1 MTYLQ
6 FHLLFN
12 LPVTLVL
19 YFLTRGSWTGAEGI
33 AVAEVLAAVMVFTSP
48 WDNWAVQ
55 KGIWDFPPTRTLG
68 RIGYLPW
75 EEYLFFIWQSVNVI
89 GLVAWLLRA
98 FPGLQSHLGTPV
110 GPGNGLAALGLL
122 AVWIWIG
129 KAIRGRKPSPR
140 WNYARHLLYWFL
152 PVIAVQWAVAPGLFL
167 ALLPV
172 LGIATLFWG
181 TYYVIADLIAVRAGI
196 WYFDPAQITG
206 VKLASIL
213 PWEEIAF
220 FYLTSLLVAQSYL
233 LLAPAAVR

>member
-1 MTYLQ
+1 MTYFQ

-12 LPVTLVL
+12 LPVTIVL
-19 YFLTRGSWTGAEGI
+19 YLLTRGSWTGAEGI

-75 EEYLFFIWQSVNVI
+75 EEYLFFIWQTVNVI
-89 GLVAWLLRA
+89 GLVSWVLQV
-98 FPGLQSHLGTPV
+98 FPGLRSHLETPV
-110 GPGNGLAALGLL
+110 GPGNGSAVVVLL
-122 AVWIWIG
+122 AGWFSIG
-129 KAIRGRKPSPR
+129 KFIRRKNLSPR
-140 WNYARHLLYWFL
+140 WNYARHLLFWFV
-152 PVIAVQWAVAPGLFL
+152 PVIAIQWAVAPGLFL
-167 ALLPV
+167 ALAPV

-181 TYYVIADLIAVRAGI
+181 TYYVVADLIAVRAGI
-196 WYFDPAQITG
+196 WYFDPKQITG
-206 VKLASIL
+206 VKLAGIL

-233 LLAPAAVR
+233 LLAPVVAR